1 MTTAT
6 SWIHHANETLRTSG
20 VRSGGARSAVV
31 RLLGAESCCL
41 TAHEIFERTS
51 AAGSPVGIASVYRA
65 LDLLVE
71 MKLVQRI
78 ELGAGIARFEARQPD
93 GEHHHHVVCDDCGRV
108 EPFSDARL
116 EVALDGVAGEV
127 GFEVD
132 THDVVLRGACADC
145 RV

>member
-1 MTTAT
+1 MTVAPE
-6 SWIHHANETLRTSG
+6 WISHANETLRASG
-20 VRSGGARSAVV
+20 VRSGGARTAVV
-31 RLLGAESCCL
+31 ELLGGEPCCL
-41 TAHEIFERTS
+41 TAQELFDRAR
-51 AAGSPVGIASVYRA
+51 AAGRPVGIASVYRA